1 MRYKRNQLEDAI
13 CQTFG
18 AEGPRARE
26 LKLRLKRLLVTDRR
40 LAHRNRPGKRFAF
53 YSQEAPG
60 SGIEVMFTGY
70 EAFAVLA
77 GLLLLEHGIPQA
89 TVVNILRQLRS
100 DLEAAHRETLEKDP
114 RVLFNQ
120 EALQANAKPGMIATD
135 NTDPVFLVLVK
146 LPDSTV
152 ARVHEVMAVCRGHD
166 EMVAFLKKYSRP
178 GLGSTTF
185 EFVGLMHQLATNL
198 AQTHPIKRGRSTI

>member
-1 MRYKRNQLEDAI
+1 MRYKRNQVEEAI
-13 CQTFG
+13 CRTFG
-18 AEGPRARE
+18 AEGARARE
-26 LKLRLKRLLVTDRR
+26 LKLWLKRLLVTDRR

-77 GLLLLEHGIPQA
+77 GLLLLGHGIPQA
-89 TVVNILRQLRS
+89 TVANILRQLRS

-114 RVLFNQ
+114 RLLFDQ
-120 EALQANAKPGMIATD
+120 KALQANAKPGMIAD
-135 NTDPVFLVLVK
+135 NTNPVFLVLVK

-166 EMVAFLKKYSRP
+166 EMVAFLKKYSGP
-178 GLGSTTF
+178 GFGSTRF
-185 EFVGLMHQLATNL
+185 EFVGLMHRLATNL

>member
-1 MRYKRNQLEDAI
+1 
-13 CQTFG
+13 
-18 AEGPRARE
+18 
-26 LKLRLKRLLVTDRR
+26 
-40 LAHRNRPGKRFAF
+40 
-53 YSQEAPG
+53 
-60 SGIEVMFTGY
+60 MFTGY

-100 DLEAAHRETLEKDP
+100 DLEATHRETLEKDP

-120 EALQANAKPGMIATD
+120 KALQANAKLGMIATD
-135 NTDPVFLVLVK
+135 NTDPVFLVLSK

-166 EMVAFLKKYSRP
+166 EMAAFLKKYSGP

-185 EFVGLMHQLATNL
+185 EFVGLMHRLATNL